1 MASNV
6 VAARNRLVTYIMNN
20 TVVVDTTVPH
30 FPDLITN
37 EDIKSDK
44 KFVVM
49 PGSRK
54 DFQDMLYMIVSNQI
68 KQADFL
74 NTDVSKL
81 FAR

>member
-1 MASNV
+1 VPHLPDLSD
-6 VAARNRLVTYIMNN
+6 LVT
-20 TVVVDTTVPH
+20 D
-30 FPDLITN
+30 
-37 EDIKSDK
+37 EDVKSGK
-44 KFVVM
+44 KFMVM